1 MELHSNPS
9 LTSQEVPG
17 WSQRGKARGFT
28 LLELLAVVAIIG
40 LLAALL
46 FPAVSGTRK
55 RAETA
60 SCVSRMRAIMAA
72 ELSYSSDNDGFMVS
86 EELGTAHIGWVK
98 FLAPYA
104 TDRDWDPKKNEW
116 ICCPASKKK
125 DGAYK
130 ISGIGPVLATNK
142 DTHLN
147 PVHGEWEQ
155 PQTKR
160 VNIKLPA
167 KTPSWMDVS
176 GGSFGGY
183 PAYCRGCAPSG
194 RSFAASNQIDDPN
207 NFSDRHQGGA
217 NVGFVDGH
225 IEWVDIDV
233 MRKLPVRGGDDFFR
247 HYD

>member
-147 PVHGEWEQ
+147 PVHGESQYQAAGQDSVLDGCQRRKLRWLSRVL
-155 PQTKR
+155 PGVCPKR
-160 VNIKLPA
+160 KVI
-167 KTPSWMDVS
+167 
-176 GGSFGGY
+176 
-183 PAYCRGCAPSG
+183 RGVK
-194 RSFAASNQIDDPN
+194 
-207 NFSDRHQGGA
+207 SDRRPEQ
-217 NVGFVDGH
+217 
-225 IEWVDIDV
+225 
-233 MRKLPVRGGDDFFR
+233 LQ
-247 HYD
+247 